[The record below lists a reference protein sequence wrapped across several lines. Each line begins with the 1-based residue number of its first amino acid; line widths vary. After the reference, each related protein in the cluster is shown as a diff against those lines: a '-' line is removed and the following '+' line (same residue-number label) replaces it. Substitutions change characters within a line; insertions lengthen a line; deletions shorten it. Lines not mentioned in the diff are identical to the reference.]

1 MSVQN
6 SMLSMM
12 GSASDMIG
20 EFSSI
25 KVDPQTDTDLKVRQA
40 ALARVQSIKDAKK
53 GIIQSSLGPIDVNSD
68 LGKKI
73 SEQLMK
79 ENK

>member
-6 SMLSMM
+6 SMLSIM

-20 EFSSI
+20 KFASI

-53 GIIQSSLGPIDVNSD
+53 GIIQSSLGEIDVNSD

-73 SEQLMK
+73 AEQLMK

>member
-1 MSVQN
+1 MGVQS
-6 SMLSMM
+6 SMLSMI
-12 GSASDMIG
+12 GSANDMIG

-53 GIIQSSLGPIDVNSD
+53 GIIQSSLGPIDVNSP
-68 LGKKI
+68 LAQKI
-73 SEQLMK
+73 AEQLQK
-79 ENK
+79 ENN

>member
-12 GSASDMIG
+12 GSTSNMIG
-20 EFSSI
+20 EFASI

-73 SEQLMK
+73 AEQLIK